1 MKENLFFRFVITYLF
16 TVGVY
21 GMIKYFN
28 LIEMTIDDVFFFSF
42 CTSVFYIVFSID
54 KKIKNTD
61 ELVKSNYWQLKNE
74 IKKKVNGREKNN
86 RGKQVL

>member
-42 CTSVFYIVFSID
+42 YTSVFYIVFSID